1 VTVSFVD
8 RWPERPAA
16 DLPLEG
22 LTVVVGE
29 VRAAPA
35 RALDV
40 RAPLR
45 DRVEFATVGGVTDEA
60 GSVVA
65 VSSGSVLVPAPPVS
79 LPDSGTGVDITSP
92 VRVTTTICTSSCVAP
107 FAGIVNTLASSGVTE
122 RTN

>member
-1 VTVSFVD
+1 MD

-45 DRVEFATVGGVTDEA
+45 DRVEFATVGGVNDEA

-65 VSSGSVLVPAPPVS
+65 VSSGPVPAPAPPES
-79 LPDSGTGVDITSP
+79 LPDPGTGVDITSP
-92 VRVTTTICTSSCVAP
+92 VRVTTTICTSS
-107 FAGIVNTLASSGVTE
+107 
-122 RTN
+122 